1 MDTRKIIQEKITE
14 LDNDFDKLVL
24 TNKLNINSIEDIA
37 MKNIEDYKQIINIHI
52 EDLIFKKINEKELIA
67 KKNENGKNQDMNQ
80 KIKEDKKQKLFYLSE
95 K

>member
-1 MDTRKIIQEKITE
+1 MDTKKIIQEKITE

-52 EDLIFKKINEKELIA
+52 EDLILKKINEKELIV
-67 KKNENGKNQDMNQ
+67 KKNENGKN
-80 KIKEDKKQKLFYLSE
+80 
-95 K
+95 

>member
-1 MDTRKIIQEKITE
+1 MDTNKLIQEKITE
-14 LDNDFDKLVL
+14 LDNNFDKLIL

-37 MKNIEDYKQIINIHI
+37 IKNIEDYKKIINNHI
-52 EDLIFKKINEKELIA
+52 EDLIFKKIDEKELII

-80 KIKEDKKQKLFYLSE
+80 KIKENKNWKSFYLLE

>member
-24 TNKLNINSIEDIA
+24 TNKLNINSIEDIN

-52 EDLIFKKINEKELIA
+52 EDLILKKINEKELIA
-67 KKNENGKNQDMNQ
+67 KKNENGKN
-80 KIKEDKKQKLFYLSE
+80 
-95 K
+95 

>member
-1 MDTRKIIQEKITE
+1 MDTKKIIQEKITE

-52 EDLIFKKINEKELIA
+52 EDLIFKKINEKELIV
-67 KKNENGKNQDMNQ
+67 KKNENGKN
-80 KIKEDKKQKLFYLSE
+80 
-95 K
+95 

>member
-24 TNKLNINSIEDIA
+24 TNKLNISSIEDIA

-52 EDLIFKKINEKELIA
+52 EDLILKKINEKELIA
-67 KKNENGKNQDMNQ
+67 KKNENGKN
-80 KIKEDKKQKLFYLSE
+80 
-95 K
+95 

>member
-52 EDLIFKKINEKELIA
+52 EDLILKKINEKELIA
-67 KKNENGKNQDMNQ
+67 KKNENGKN
-80 KIKEDKKQKLFYLSE
+80 
-95 K
+95 

>member
-24 TNKLNINSIEDIA
+24 TNKLNISSIEDIA

-52 EDLIFKKINEKELIA
+52 EDLILKKINEKELIA

>member
-52 EDLIFKKINEKELIA
+52 EDLILKKINEKELIA

>member
-24 TNKLNINSIEDIA
+24 TNKLNISSIEDIA

-52 EDLIFKKINEKELIA
+52 EDLILKKINEKELIS
-67 KKNENGKNQDMNQ
+67 KKNENGKN
-80 KIKEDKKQKLFYLSE
+80 
-95 K
+95 

>member
-1 MDTRKIIQEKITE
+1 MQNHPQIQEKITE

-52 EDLIFKKINEKELIA
+52 EDLILKKINEKELIV
-67 KKNENGKNQDMNQ
+67 KKNENGKN
-80 KIKEDKKQKLFYLSE
+80 
-95 K
+95 

>member
-52 EDLIFKKINEKELIA
+52 EDLILKKINEKELIA
-67 KKNENGKNQDMNQ
+67 KKNENGKNSDMN
-80 KIKEDKKQKLFYLSE
+80 
-95 K
+95 